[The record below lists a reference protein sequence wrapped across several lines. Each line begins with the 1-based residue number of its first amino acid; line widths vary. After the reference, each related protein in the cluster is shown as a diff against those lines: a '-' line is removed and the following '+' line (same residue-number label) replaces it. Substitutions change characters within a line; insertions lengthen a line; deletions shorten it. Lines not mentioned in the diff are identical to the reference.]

1 LEDNLELNLLHLLQ
15 LMLDIIIKEVGST
28 LDAVGAVSPAP
39 GCAPIVGYEEENE
52 MLSMARMYDTP
63 LIVVVF
69 VVPRY

>member
-1 LEDNLELNLLHLLQ
+1 
-15 LMLDIIIKEVGST
+15 MLDIIIKEVGSARG
-28 LDAVGAVSPAP
+28 AVGAVSPAL

-63 LIVVVF
+63 LIVVVL